1 MTQNTIT
8 LIVLAVLVVFSL
20 PALYRKKKNGDLTL
34 WGKGRNI
41 LGQLPSEEAACAAV
55 SSSAR
60 NGSQKDILQ
69 FVSSLMKLV
78 RKNHW
83 YIVMPGQ
90 LSDGK
95 TKTNQYGQVLNSVTF
110 SVPHGVAVDGYDL
123 GGFTAKVVVV
133 DKYLD
138 RAADEGFLQIM
149 LNGRYDLKLS
159 RDDGGKN
166 TYVTIGRDKIGEFA
180 KSLGEKSNT
189 EHEDNENNKK
199 KEESLDEM
207 MGGKNE
213 EASLMAAGAAT
224 REATD
229 REAASR

>member
-34 WGKGRNI
+34 WGNGRNI

-95 TKTNQYGQVLNSVTF
+95 TKTNLSLVLITQHRVIGLKCYGY
-110 SVPHGVAVDGYDL
+110 GRR
-123 GGFTAKVVVV
+123 
-133 DKYLD
+133 
-138 RAADEGFLQIM
+138 RAYI
-149 LNGRYDLKLS
+149 R
-159 RDDGGKN
+159 
-166 TYVTIGRDKIGEFA
+166 
-180 KSLGEKSNT
+180 
-189 EHEDNENNKK
+189 
-199 KEESLDEM
+199 
-207 MGGKNE
+207 
-213 EASLMAAGAAT
+213 
-224 REATD
+224 
-229 REAASR
+229 

>member
-1 MTQNTIT
+1 
-8 LIVLAVLVVFSL
+8 
-20 PALYRKKKNGDLTL
+20 
-34 WGKGRNI
+34 
-41 LGQLPSEEAACAAV
+41 
-55 SSSAR
+55 
-60 NGSQKDILQ
+60 
-69 FVSSLMKLV
+69 
-78 RKNHW
+78 
-83 YIVMPGQ
+83 MP
-90 LSDGK
+90 K
-95 TKTNQYGQVLNSVTF
+95 
-110 SVPHGVAVDGYDL
+110 GVAVDGYGL

-138 RAADEGFLQIM
+138 RAADEGSLQIM

-159 RDDGGKN
+159 REDGGKN

-180 KSLGEKSNT
+180 KALREKSNT
-189 EHEDNENNKK
+189 AHEDNENNKNNEK

-229 REAASR
+229 RETADR